1 MHELSIARSILAIA
15 EQAIPA
21 DAPGF
26 VSGIT
31 VQVGALSSIEVEA
44 LRFAFDAIKDDSRLS
59 KAELLID
66 LVPGEAVCTG
76 CGTVFV
82 MHNYTTPCPACE
94 RFAAQII
101 KGKELKVVSLTM
113 EDEQEDKPVNAR
125 S

>member
-44 LRFAFDAIKDDSRLS
+44 LRFAFDAIKEDTQLG
-59 KAELLID
+59 KAEMLID
-66 LVPGEAVCTG
+66 LVAGEALCTH
-76 CGTVFV
+76 CGTVFTMNTWSV
-82 MHNYTTPCPACE
+82 PCPHCN
-94 RFAAQII
+94 RFSASIQ
-101 KGKELKVVSLTM
+101 KGKELKVLNLTM
-113 EDEQEDKPVNAR
+113 ED
-125 S
+125 